1 MAKSLEK
8 VGEVSHYFTKI
19 GVAVIE
25 LTGKIKV
32 GDSIAVKGM
41 TTNFEQKVESMQVEG
56 ENIEEANPGDDIG
69 MKVADRVRK
78 FVPPS
83 SLSTSQSEARKW
95 GIALSGPQR
104 WGRHEWGIVLLV
116 GKPHAREHQDKPDGL
131 SVRFSEET
139 CNKASP
145 VEVSTIFK
153 EEKMKW

>member
-25 LTGKIKV
+25 LTGKIKI
-32 GDSIAVKGM
+32 GDSISVKGM

-78 FVPPS
+78 
-83 SLSTSQSEARKW
+83 
-95 GIALSGPQR
+95 GD
-104 WGRHEWGIVLLV
+104 IVYRL
-116 GKPHAREHQDKPDGL
+116 GE
-131 SVRFSEET
+131 
-139 CNKASP
+139 
-145 VEVSTIFK
+145 
-153 EEKMKW
+153 

>member
-32 GDSIAVKGM
+32 GDSISVKGM

-56 ENIEEANPGDDIG
+56 ENIEEANTGDDIG

-78 FVPPS
+78 GDIVYR
-83 SLSTSQSEARKW
+83 LSE
-95 GIALSGPQR
+95 
-104 WGRHEWGIVLLV
+104 
-116 GKPHAREHQDKPDGL
+116 
-131 SVRFSEET
+131 
-139 CNKASP
+139 
-145 VEVSTIFK
+145 
-153 EEKMKW
+153 